1 MARKSEVVASSMDHL
16 LNTKVAK
23 LQHIW
28 DAVGIQEDKR
38 VERMASA
45 KRCIEEL
52 LDQMIYEEEHM
63 EKQLRESI
71 KKWKMQL
78 QMLCSELHLDP
89 YKADESSTPLQL
101 EKELRKKVETLV
113 EEKNGRIAECEMLLK
128 EDQALCTDLCKT
140 PYYVPTGKVPSLQ
153 ELEGLR
159 NHLISTA
166 KEKECRLASF
176 LGLRQEIT
184 KLMADIDHVPDS
196 TFEKDAV
203 LEEENLFF
211 LSDGNIK
218 SLEVL
223 RHQLEVQKEELMA
236 SQESLKKQI
245 CSLWNALQIPLEE
258 QNLCTTGSINQV
270 NIAELEQL
278 QLMQAKNLK
287 QIITGIRQELNTYWD
302 KCYYSQKQREE
313 FAFLSNENFTEEL
326 LKVHDEELVKITL
339 YYQKHH
345 ELFANIEKW
354 ECWWKTF
361 LELEKKASDPNR
373 YVNRGGTLLKEE
385 RERCQLQKKIPK
397 LEEEMKL
404 YIEKWETEQGCSFLV
419 NGQKF
424 ATYIANQWEE
434 HRLKKEKE
442 KQERCIKKE
451 DGTGYKTP
459 LKRTLTASST
469 PQSKIRKLN
478 GTLNFTPVNSGGSLC
493 NQVRKPVLTARR
505 IRRVATNTSTNVS
518 KLPDLLQKPPL
529 QNKETVNTSLSS
541 TNQQPNA
548 FNCLVASYSEFSR
561 DLSRKSSDVSGQL
574 NSTTLENL

>member
-166 KEKECRLASF
+166 KEK
-176 LGLRQEIT
+176 
-184 KLMADIDHVPDS
+184 
-196 TFEKDAV
+196 
-203 LEEENLFF
+203 
-211 LSDGNIK
+211 
-218 SLEVL
+218 
-223 RHQLEVQKEELMA
+223 
-236 SQESLKKQI
+236 
-245 CSLWNALQIPLEE
+245 LQ
-258 QNLCTTGSINQV
+258 Q
-270 NIAELEQL
+270 ELEQL

>member
-1 MARKSEVVASSMDHL
+1 MARKSEVLASSMDHL
-16 LNTKVAK
+16 LNTKLAK

-28 DAVGIQEDKR
+28 DVVGIPEDKR

-45 KRCIEEL
+45 KKCIEEL

-63 EKQLRESI
+63 EKQLKESI
-71 KKWKMQL
+71 KKWKVQL
-78 QMLCSELHLDP
+78 QILCSELYLDP

-101 EKELRKKVETLV
+101 EKELRKKVESLL
-113 EEKNGRIAECEMLLK
+113 EEKNGRMAECEMLLK

-140 PYYVPTGKVPSLQ
+140 PYYIPTGKVPSPQ
-153 ELEGLR
+153 ELEELK

-166 KEKECRLASF
+166 KEKECRLATF
-176 LGLRQEIT
+176 LGLRQEIK
-184 KLMADIDHVPDS
+184 KLMAEIDHVPDT

-245 CSLWNALQIPLEE
+245 HSLWNTLQIPLEE
-258 QNLCTTGSINQV
+258 RNLCTTGSIHQV
-270 NIAELEQL
+270 NIALQQELEQL
-278 QLMQAKNLK
+278 QLMQAKNIK

-313 FAFLSNENFTEEL
+313 FAFLSHENFTEEL

-339 YYQKHH
+339 YYQKHQK
-345 ELFANIEKW
+345 LFADIEKR

-361 LELEKKASDPNR
+361 LELEKKASDPHR
-373 YVNRGGTLLKEE
+373 YANRGGTLLKEE
-385 RERCQLQKKIPK
+385 RERCWLQKKIPK
-397 LEEEMKL
+397 LEDEIKI
-404 YIEKWETEQGCSFLV
+404 YIERMETEQARPFLV
-419 NGQKF
+419 NGQRF
-424 ATYIANQWEE
+424 PTYIANQWAEL
-434 HRLKKEKE
+434 RLKKEQE

-451 DGTGYKTP
+451 DGAGYKTP

-469 PQSKIRKLN
+469 SLRKIRKLN
-478 GTLNFTPVNSGGSLC
+478 GTLNFAPMNSSGSLC
-493 NQVRKPVLTARR
+493 NQARKPVLASQKMRH
-505 IRRVATNTSTNVS
+505 VATNTSTNVS
-518 KLPDLLQKPPL
+518 NSPSL
-529 QNKETVNTSLSS
+529 QNQENASSLLI
-541 TNQQPNA
+541 TNQQPDA
-548 FNCLVASYSEFSR
+548 FHCLVASYSEFSR
-561 DLSRKSSDVSGQL
+561 DLSRKSNDVSGQL
-574 NSTTLENL
+574 NSTTLSNL